1 MVGYP
6 LRFATSESGNPQ
18 TMIGRI
24 RSVVVD
30 CRQPRQLASFW
41 LKVLGGTVSAE
52 DETFVVLTDPN
63 GRRLAFQRSPEH
75 EPPDFP
81 DSRGS
86 QQLHLDILV
95 TDIEKAEDAVLAS
108 GASRVA
114 DAAEDDTFR
123 VYRDP
128 AGHTFCLVWDVSEGL
143 QVP

>member
-1 MVGYP
+1 V
-6 LRFATSESGNPQ
+6 
-18 TMIGRI
+18 IGSI

-30 CRQPRQLASFW
+30 CRKPRELAGFW
-41 LKVLGGTVSAE
+41 LKVLGGKVSSE

-75 EPPDFP
+75 EPPEFP
-81 DSRGS
+81 DPRGS
-86 QQLHLDILV
+86 QQFHLDIRV
-95 TDIEKAEDAVLAS
+95 ADIEEAEGEILTLGAV
-108 GASRVA
+108 RVE

-143 QVP
+143 QGS